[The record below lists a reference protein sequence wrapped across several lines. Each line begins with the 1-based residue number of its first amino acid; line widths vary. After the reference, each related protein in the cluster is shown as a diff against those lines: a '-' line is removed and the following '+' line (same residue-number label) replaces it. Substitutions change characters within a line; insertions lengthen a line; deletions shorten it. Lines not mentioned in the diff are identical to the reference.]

1 LLEYLGFSAAI
12 LFFFHWAR
20 KKEWRAQRFDFLEI
34 RITGRFR
41 LLKSEGTAIKR
52 TFPIFVYGIS
62 LLLLSTCFMA
72 RNVPPYL
79 TLVAL
84 PLLVTIGLIWFFVPL
99 WLAPTLRM
107 TIYLFVPFAV
117 FLSETATN
125 RWLDGTPRTMFNS
138 LFGIFAVLILVI
150 SKFSR
155 RTSGFKS
162 SPMDFLIIIL
172 AVAVPNLPNIS
183 VHDYQ
188 YGLVAAKVIMLYF
201 SFEVLLAELRGKYT
215 VIAGTI
221 MLSLL
226 VLVTR

>member
-1 LLEYLGFSAAI
+1 
-12 LFFFHWAR
+12 
-20 KKEWRAQRFDFLEI
+20 
-34 RITGRFR
+34 
-41 LLKSEGTAIKR
+41 
-52 TFPIFVYGIS
+52 
-62 LLLLSTCFMA
+62 
-72 RNVPPYL
+72 
-79 TLVAL
+79 
-84 PLLVTIGLIWFFVPL
+84 
-99 WLAPTLRM
+99 M

-117 FLSETATN
+117 YLSETAAN
-125 RWLDGTPRTMFNS
+125 RWLDGTPRTMYNS

-172 AVAVPNLPNIS
+172 AVAVPNLPNNNII
-183 VHDYQ
+183 DYQ

-215 VIAGTI
+215 FIAGTI